1 VVLSVEGVLV
11 GPASTPAAGD
21 TTTTATEGM
30 AAAAKRAEKA
40 FERLKADLERSC
52 AGGRSRATHTTS
64 PCEDV
69 KGWDGDDDDDDTTS
83 CLHDSMVAVLGQLYG
98 IRIRKRG

>member
-1 VVLSVEGVLV
+1 
-11 GPASTPAAGD
+11 
-21 TTTTATEGM
+21 
-30 AAAAKRAEKA
+30 
-40 FERLKADLERSC
+40 LKADLERSC